1 MARLCDICGRG
12 SKRAAI
18 RSHSNIK
25 TLRRQ
30 KPNLQKFGDKRACTR
45 CVRTLKKLLAPAK
58 TKVLAKS

>member
-1 MARLCDICGRG
+1 MARLCDMCGRG

-30 KPNLQKFGDKRACTR
+30 KPNLQKFGDKRICTR
-45 CVRTLKKLLAPAK
+45 CIRTFK
-58 TKVLAKS
+58 KVLVPAEKVVA

>member
-1 MARLCDICGRG
+1 MARLCDSCGRG

-30 KPNLQKFGDKRACTR
+30 KPNLQKFGDKRVCTR
-45 CVRTLKKLLAPAK
+45 CVRTLKKLATVA
-58 TKVLAKS
+58 A

>member
-1 MARLCDICGRG
+1 MARLCDMCGRG

-30 KPNLQKFGDKRACTR
+30 KPNLQKFGDKRVCTR
-45 CVRTLKKLLAPAK
+45 CVRTLKKVLMPA
-58 TKVLAKS
+58 TKVAAKA